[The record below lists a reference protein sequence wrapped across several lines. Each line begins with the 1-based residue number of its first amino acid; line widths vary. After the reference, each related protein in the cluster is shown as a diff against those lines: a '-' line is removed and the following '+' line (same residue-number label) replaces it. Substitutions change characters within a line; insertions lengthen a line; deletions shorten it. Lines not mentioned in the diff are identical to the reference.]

1 MSSAAGGRQGPQGPE
16 QYRDYLF
23 RYAMLRLRDEARAED
38 VVQETLLAAIQG
50 DSAFAGR
57 SSMKTWLTGI
67 LKHKIIDQYRRQS
80 REVQTDL
87 SGHDA
92 EALSDEAHA
101 DLYFETGTQF
111 EHFRSPPNA
120 WSDPE
125 QCFEQRR
132 FWEVFDQCSQSMSK
146 QAARVF
152 SMRELMG
159 METEEICKSL
169 SITPTNCWVLLYRAR
184 MSLRQCLEL
193 RWFGTSPSEGN
204 A

>member
-1 MSSAAGGRQGPQGPE
+1 MSSAAGGGPGPQGIE
-16 QYRDYLF
+16 QYRDYLY
-23 RYAMLRLRDEARAED
+23 RYALLRLRDEARAED
-38 VVQETLLAAIQG
+38 AVQETLLAALQG

-57 SSMKTWLTGI
+57 SAVKTWLTGI

-80 REVQTDL
+80 REVQTDPAGL
-87 SGHDA
+87 DA
-92 EALSDEAHA
+92 ESLSDEAYA
-101 DLYFETGTQF
+101 DLYFETGTQN

-125 QCFEQRR
+125 RCFEQRR
-132 FWEVFDQCSQSMSK
+132 FWEVFDACSQGMSK

-193 RWFGTSPSEGN
+193 RWFGNPRPEGE